1 MYTIESRVRY
11 SECDETGK
19 LSLVGVMNYL
29 QDCSTFHSEDI
40 GRGFKQ
46 LTSEGYAW
54 VLATWQ
60 IQVDRLPQFG
70 EKICVG
76 TWSYQM
82 KGLQASRSFV
92 INDAS
97 GTNIV
102 KADSTWY
109 LMDIKEGKAA
119 RVPESESVYI
129 TGEPR
134 VDLPPTPRKIA
145 LEGNAVDGPAILV
158 SQQHLDTN
166 KHVNNAQY
174 VLMAVDTLVALGY
187 SHKLR
192 RIVVQYRSQA
202 RLSDTITPQ
211 VYTDETGFSVVLKDA
226 ESSTV
231 FATVR
236 LEG

>member
-1 MYTIESRVRY
+1 M
-11 SECDETGK
+11 
-19 LSLVGVMNYL
+19 
-29 QDCSTFHSEDI
+29 
-40 GRGFKQ
+40 
-46 LTSEGYAW
+46 
-54 VLATWQ
+54 
-60 IQVDRLPQFG
+60 
-70 EKICVG
+70 
-76 TWSYQM
+76 
-82 KGLQASRSFV
+82 
-92 INDAS
+92 
-97 GTNIV
+97 
-102 KADSTWY
+102 
-109 LMDIKEGKAA
+109 
-119 RVPESESVYI
+119 
-129 TGEPR
+129 
-134 VDLPPTPRKIA
+134 PPTPRKIA

-202 RLSDTITPQ
+202 HLGDTITPQ

>member
-60 IQVDRLPQFG
+60 IQVERLPQFG

-82 KGLQASRSFV
+82 KGLQASRSFI
-92 INDAS
+92 INDES
-97 GTNIV
+97 GATIV

-109 LMDIKEGKAA
+109 LMDINEGKAA
-119 RVPESESVYI
+119 RVPESENIYI

-134 VDLPPTPRKIA
+134 IDLPPTPRKIM
-145 LEGNAVDGPAILV
+145 LEGEGINAPTILV

-174 VLMAVDTLVALGY
+174 VLMAVDALVALGY

-202 RLSDTITPQ
+202 HLGDTVIPE
-211 VYTDETGFSVVLKDA
+211 VYADETGFSVVLKNA
-226 ESSTV
+226 QNNAV

>member
-1 MYTIESRVRY
+1 M
-11 SECDETGK
+11 
-19 LSLVGVMNYL
+19 
-29 QDCSTFHSEDI
+29 
-40 GRGFKQ
+40 
-46 LTSEGYAW
+46 
-54 VLATWQ
+54 
-60 IQVDRLPQFG
+60 
-70 EKICVG
+70 
-76 TWSYQM
+76 
-82 KGLQASRSFV
+82 
-92 INDAS
+92 
-97 GTNIV
+97 
-102 KADSTWY
+102 
-109 LMDIKEGKAA
+109 
-119 RVPESESVYI
+119 
-129 TGEPR
+129 
-134 VDLPPTPRKIA
+134 PPTPRKIA

-202 RLSDTITPQ
+202 RLGDTITPQ

>member
-1 MYTIESRVRY
+1 
-11 SECDETGK
+11 
-19 LSLVGVMNYL
+19 
-29 QDCSTFHSEDI
+29 
-40 GRGFKQ
+40 
-46 LTSEGYAW
+46 
-54 VLATWQ
+54 
-60 IQVDRLPQFG
+60 
-70 EKICVG
+70 
-76 TWSYQM
+76 M

-92 INDAS
+92 INDAD
-97 GTNIV
+97 GATIV

-109 LMDIKEGKAA
+109 LMDINEGKAA
-119 RVPESESVYI
+119 RVPESENVYI

-145 LEGNAVDGPAILV
+145 LDGNAVDGPAIHV

-202 RLSDTITPQ
+202 HLGDTITPQ
-211 VYTDETGFSVVLKDA
+211 VYADETGFSVVLKDT